1 MLTNS
6 DIGTVYSGCCV
17 LVISTLKATKRMM
30 CEIIFI
36 MRVSVRNNAE
46 CMRLGR
52 HEIGLFKKNTIWQWG
67 RVEGMEFPGVLK
79 KK

>member
-1 MLTNS
+1 
-6 DIGTVYSGCCV
+6 
-17 LVISTLKATKRMM
+17 MM

-52 HEIGLFKKNTIWQWG
+52 YEIGLFKKKIIIWQWG